1 MSLTLQDPIA
11 PSSSQKVMEW
21 VRLAHETISG
31 REGYAAFYKKDFSL
45 ISMDPVG
52 VAVEEW
58 DIRGAFITD
67 ATFGDLDYSNAD
79 PVEISLT
86 VQPDECILRY

>member
-1 MSLTLQDPIA
+1 MQLFIKRT
-11 PSSSQKVMEW
+11 
-21 VRLAHETISG
+21 
-31 REGYAAFYKKDFSL
+31 L

>member
-1 MSLTLQDPIA
+1 ML
-11 PSSSQKVMEW
+11 
-21 VRLAHETISG
+21 
-31 REGYAAFYKKDFSL
+31 
-45 ISMDPVG
+45 MDPVG

-67 ATFGDLDYSNAD
+67 ATFGDMDYASAD